1 MQCNKIVQLIKSN
14 NKLQLF
20 TTHIYDST
28 CRKSVDLKKMMKMT
42 HDKYKEHGVLSAAL
56 KCTNS
61 ATCADRLTE
70 NMIFNENSK
79 I

>member
-1 MQCNKIVQLIKSN
+1 
-14 NKLQLF
+14 
-20 TTHIYDST
+20 
-28 CRKSVDLKKMMKMT
+28 MT
-42 HDKYKEHGVLSAAL
+42 HEKCKEYEVLSAAL
-56 KCTNS
+56 RCTNS